1 MSISWK
7 TYEQRRGVTLR
18 EFITSR
24 NIETYEE
31 FLSFIRP
38 HSIYPPHRDAV
49 DAILS
54 EVAPYPSQK
63 PVPPRQPPDKHGWW
77 HNQEPD
83 AINLNLQDDVALSK
97 ISSDKASKPKQATK
111 LKKKMLYDEE
121 KAKK

>member
-54 EVAPYPSQK
+54 EVAPDTRES
-63 PVPPRQPPDKHGWW
+63 PDKHGWW